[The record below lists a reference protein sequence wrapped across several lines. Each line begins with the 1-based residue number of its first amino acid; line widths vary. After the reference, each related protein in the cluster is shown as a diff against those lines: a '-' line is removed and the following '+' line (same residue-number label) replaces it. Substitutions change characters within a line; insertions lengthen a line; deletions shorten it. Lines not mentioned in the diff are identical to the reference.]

1 MLVRVNVVLVA
12 VVELELSE
20 ASWVTLVA
28 NASGYQNLINT
39 MNIKSSS
46 RRINI
51 PTLSGGRR
59 VQLVAEAHYG
69 PLRFGLYHD
78 PLAWRW
84 IELVT
89 KTQVVEA
96 PSADMAND
104 LLNAFGKS
112 TTLDAF
118 HALIV

>member
-1 MLVRVNVVLVA
+1 
-12 VVELELSE
+12 
-20 ASWVTLVA
+20 
-28 NASGYQNLINT
+28 
-39 MNIKSSS
+39 MNIKVSS
-46 RRINI
+46 RRVNI

-59 VQLVAEAHYG
+59 ATLVAEAHCG
-69 PLRFGLYHD
+69 PLHFGLYRD

-104 LLNAFGKS
+104 LLNAFGRT
-112 TTLDAF
+112 TTLEQF
-118 HALIV
+118 HDLLK